1 MKKLII
7 LLSLIFIN
15 LPFQAHSQL
24 MRKLKQAA
32 ERGVSNAI
40 EKKVESETEK
50 IAQRQLEKVF
60 TGIYGPE
67 GLPGMDMGKILEG
80 ISADVPVA
88 DAYHFTGF
96 SIMEF
101 TGKDEKGKIQEPTN
115 IKTFFSDNQSTLG
128 MEIENK
134 DKKSNE
140 SDPIIIYDLERNASI
155 ILFENEGKKTRMAY
169 GLDLNKIAEGVELDD
184 AESEDD
190 ELPKFRKTNNTKT
203 ILGYLCEEYEVED
216 EEGKASYWFT
226 EKPIQSRSLFWGASN
241 PFLSAKMK
249 NQPMESFKNMPQ
261 GNLMEMHYTSLKDKS
276 EILMTI
282 LAINEN
288 HPQTLEMAEYQNAF
302 AGMQEK

>member
-169 GLDLNKIAEGVELDD
+169 GLDLNKIAEGVELHD

-203 ILGYLCEEYEVED
+203 ILGHLCEEYEVED
-216 EEGKASYWFT
+216 EDGKASYWFT
-226 EKPIQSRSLFWGASN
+226 EKPIQSRSLFWGESN

-288 HPQTLEMAEYQNAF
+288 HPQTFEMAEYQNAF

>member
-7 LLSLIFIN
+7 LFCLIFVT

-24 MRKLKQAA
+24 MKKLKQAA
-32 ERGVSNAI
+32 ERGVNNAI

-50 IAQRQLEKVF
+50 LAQRQLEKVF

-88 DAYHFTGF
+88 DSYHFSGY

-101 TGKDEKGKIQEPTN
+101 SGKDEKGKIQEPTK
-115 IKTFFSDNQSTLG
+115 IKSFFSVEQSSIG

-134 DKKSNE
+134 DKKPNE
-140 SDPIIIYDLERNASI
+140 SDPIIIYDLERKASI
-155 ILFENEGKKTRMAY
+155 ILFENEGQKTRMAY
-169 GLDLNKIAEGVELDD
+169 GLDLNKMAEGVELE
-184 AESEDD
+184 ESEIESD
-190 ELPKFRKTNNTKT
+190 ELPTFRKTGNTKT
-203 ILGYLCEEYEVED
+203 ILGHLCEEYEAED

-226 EKPIQSRSLFWGASN
+226 EKPIQSRSIFWGESN

-249 NQPMESFKNMPQ
+249 NQSLESFKNMPQ
-261 GNLMEMHYTSLKDKS
+261 GNLMEMHYTSNKDKS

-282 LAINEN
+282 LEINEN
-288 HPQTLEMAEYQNAF
+288 YPQTFEMAEFQNAF

>member
-101 TGKDEKGKIQEPTN
+101 TGKDEKGKIQDPTK
-115 IKTFFSDNQSTLG
+115 IKSFISVEQATIG

-134 DKKSNE
+134 DKKPNE
-140 SDPIIIYDLERNASI
+140 SDPIILYDLERNASI

-203 ILGYLCEEYEVED
+203 ILGHLCEEYEVED
-216 EEGKASYWFT
+216 EDGKASYWFT
-226 EKPIQSRSLFWGASN
+226 EKPIQSRSLFWGESN

-288 HPQTLEMAEYQNAF
+288 HPQTFEMAEYQNAF

>member
-1 MKKLII
+1 MKKLIV
-7 LLSLIFIN
+7 LLSLIFIT

-24 MRKLKQAA
+24 MKKIKQAA

-50 IAQRQLEKVF
+50 LAQRQLEKVF

-88 DAYHFTGF
+88 DAYQF
-96 SIMEF
+96 SGYSVMEF

-203 ILGYLCEEYEVED
+203 ILGHLCEEYEVED
-216 EEGKASYWFT
+216 EDGKASYWFT
-226 EKPIQSRSLFWGASN
+226 EKPIQSRSLFWGESN

-288 HPQTLEMAEYQNAF
+288 HPQTFEMAEYQNAF

>member
-1 MKKLII
+1 MKKLIV
-7 LLSLIFIN
+7 LLSLIFIT

-24 MRKLKQAA
+24 MKKIKQAA

-50 IAQRQLEKVF
+50 LAQRQLEKVF

-88 DAYHFTGF
+88 DAYQF
-96 SIMEF
+96 SGYSVMEF
-101 TGKDEKGKIQEPTN
+101 TGKDEKGKIQDPTK
-115 IKTFFSDNQSTLG
+115 IKSFISVEQATIG

-134 DKKSNE
+134 DKKPNE
-140 SDPIIIYDLERNASI
+140 SDPIILYDLERNASI
-155 ILFENEGKKTRMAY
+155 ILFENEGQKTRMAY
-169 GLDLNKIAEGVELDD
+169 GLDLNKIAEGVELD
-184 AESEDD
+184 ESEMESD
-190 ELPKFRKTNNTKT
+190 EFPTFRKTNNTKT
-203 ILGYLCEEYEVED
+203 ILGHLCEEYEVED
-216 EEGKASYWFT
+216 EDGKGSYWFT
-226 EKPIQSRSLFWGASN
+226 EKPIQSSSLFWGENN

-249 NQPMESFKNMPQ
+249 NQPMGDFKNMPQ

-282 LAINEN
+282 LEINEN
-288 HPQTLEMAEYQNAF
+288 SPQTFEMAEYQNAF